1 MRYCTRCCHITA
13 GEDPL
18 FCNHCGSSY
27 DAKVCPARHV
37 NPRTAEVCSEC
48 GSRDLSTPAPP
59 LNALTASILKA
70 VTYLPGVFLV
80 LFSIL
85 LLAGFVNALAHDG
98 RVQLQLLVLTLLVGI
113 FWWIYSLLPP
123 FLRRLFRWP
132 WRRLRQGRR
141 RRPEK

>member
-1 MRYCTRCCHITA
+1 MRYCNRCRHITA

-48 GSRDLSTPAPP
+48 GSRDLSIPAPP
-59 LNALTASILKA
+59 LTFAVRILLRA
-70 VTYLPGVFLV
+70 VTIVPGVILVFL
-80 LFSIL
+80 SAL
-85 LLAGFVNALAHDG
+85 LLVGFAQAILTNEQ
-98 RVQLQLLVLTLLVGI
+98 VQLQLLVLTLLVGLLW
-113 FWWIYSLLPP
+113 FVYSQMPAFLKRLL
-123 FLRRLFRWP
+123 RSS

-141 RRPEK
+141 RRPRK